1 MAAMDF
7 LSELEEFRIVGNIN
21 GFVGFWHRFHLP
33 SGGFCAHTIAQI

>member
-1 MAAMDF
+1 MDF

-33 SGGFCAHTIAQI
+33 LGGFCTHTIA